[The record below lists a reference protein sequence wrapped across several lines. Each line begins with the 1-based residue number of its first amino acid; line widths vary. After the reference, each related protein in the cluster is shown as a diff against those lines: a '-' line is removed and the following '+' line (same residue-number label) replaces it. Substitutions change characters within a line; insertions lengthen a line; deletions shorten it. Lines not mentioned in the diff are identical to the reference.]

1 MNDALYSRFDW
12 IIISSRGH
20 HVELTKSSLTIAPPL
35 ARSFLSCLI
44 PIYFTS
50 ASLCVECFGELSA
63 PQLTLCTQ
71 FAVVSFQKLTTS

>member
-35 ARSFLSCLI
+35 ARSFLFCLTS
-44 PIYFTS
+44 IYYYLRQPEGNVLES
-50 ASLCVECFGELSA
+50 YRHRN
-63 PQLTLCTQ
+63 
-71 FAVVSFQKLTTS
+71 